1 MLRQL
6 VLFQQFRDRDLLLQ
20 VKEELVLLVSGR
32 EFLAAVELFD
42 SFADSG
48 DFEPIFGIIE
58 VSLSIL
64 LAQAELL
71 EN

>member
-1 MLRQL
+1 VLHQL
-6 VLFQQFRDRDLLLQ
+6 LLFQQFRDRDLLLQ

-32 EFLAAVELFD
+32 EFLVAVELFD

>member
-1 MLRQL
+1 VLRQL
-6 VLFQQFRDRDLLLQ
+6 VLSQQFRDRDLLLQ

-32 EFLAAVELFD
+32 EFLVAVELFD
-42 SFADSG
+42 IFADSG

>member
-1 MLRQL
+1 M
-6 VLFQQFRDRDLLLQ
+6 LQ

-32 EFLAAVELFD
+32 EFLVAVELFD
-42 SFADSG
+42 IFADSG